1 MMRTPR
7 EARENRAALDLRLT
21 PHDLF
26 ELEEAF
32 PAPKWPQPIV
42 VA

>member
-1 MMRTPR
+1 MMRTPA
-7 EARENRAALDLRLT
+7 EARENCAALGLRLT

-42 VA
+42 VE

>member
-1 MMRTPR
+1 MMRTPA